1 MKEDIQNLLFEE
13 IKSSNLKGVTKASQI
28 EVFEPKNIEFGEWT
42 SNICMKLAANSED
55 NPRQIAERLIRNLTK
70 NDWITKIEIAGA
82 GFLNFYLTS
91 EQKYIFIQECL
102 DQEKPFLIKGKAKK
116 NILIEYV
123 SSNPTGPIHIGH
135 GRGAALGS
143 ALANLLSKAGSEV
156 TQEYYVNDQGL
167 QIETLGLS
175 LLLNYLSLGG
185 EKIKLPKECYQ
196 GDYLKTLASDLKKN
210 KQNKYEFT
218 LPKKLPTN
226 FDDWLILAKKE
237 LSDFEELG
245 VFALTKILDGIK
257 ADLKE
262 FNTFHDDFFFESSLF
277 NDSKK
282 SEFNKTLNYL
292 SKKDLSYDKDGAI
305 WYKSTDFGDEKD
317 RVLIRENEAPTY
329 FASDLVYHKNKFD
342 RKFDEMINL
351 WGSDHHGYL
360 PRINASLKGLGY
372 DSKKLKTIFIQ
383 FVSLIRGK
391 NKVAMSTRSGE
402 FVTLKKLIDEVG
414 VDAVRYFF
422 LERRSDQTLEFD
434 IELAKKKNK
443 DNPVYYIQY
452 AHARICSLM
461 KELPERGFNYS
472 NAEGFRALSSLSSD
486 KENELVS
493 QINSYQHTLERCF
506 DKREIHS
513 LCFYLRDLAA
523 IFHSFYNSHPIL
535 DKDDNSRNARIAVSL
550 ATKAV
555 INDGL
560 GILGIVAPEKM

>member
-1 MKEDIQNLLFEE
+1 MKEDIQNLLYEE

-28 EVFEPKNIEFGEWT
+28 EVFEPKNLEFGDWT

-55 NPRQIAERLIRNLTK
+55 NPRQIAEKLIQNLTK
-70 NDWITKIEIAGA
+70 KDWITKIEIAGA

-102 DQEKPFLIKGKAKK
+102 EQEEPFLIKGKTKQK
-116 NILIEYV
+116 ILIEYV

-185 EKIKLPKECYQ
+185 ERIKLPKECYQ
-196 GDYLKTLASDLKKN
+196 GDYLKTLASDLKKD
-210 KQNKYEFT
+210 KKNKYEFT

-245 VFALTKILDGIK
+245 KFALTNILDGIK
-257 ADLKE
+257 TDLKE

-277 NDSKK
+277 KDSKK
-282 SEFNKTLNYL
+282 SEFHKTLNFL

-472 NAEGFRALSSLSSD
+472 NSEGFRALSSLSSD

-493 QINSYQHTLERCF
+493 QINSYQQTLERCF

>member
-28 EVFEPKNIEFGEWT
+28 EVFEPKNIEFGDWT

-55 NPRQIAERLIRNLTK
+55 NPRQIAEKLIKNLTK

-102 DQEKPFLIKGKAKK
+102 EQEEPFLIKGKTKQK
-116 NILIEYV
+116 ILIEYV

-185 EKIKLPKECYQ
+185 DRIKLPKECYQ
-196 GDYLKTLASDLKKN
+196 GDYLKTLASDLKKD
-210 KQNKYEFT
+210 KKNKYEFT

-245 VFALTKILDGIK
+245 KFALTNILDGIK
-257 ADLKE
+257 TDLKE

-277 NDSKK
+277 KDSKK
-282 SEFNKTLNYL
+282 SEFHKTLNFL
-292 SKKDLSYDKDGAI
+292 SKKDLSYNKDGAI

-472 NAEGFRALSSLSSD
+472 NSEGSRALSSLSSD

-493 QINSYQHTLERCF
+493 QINSYQQTLERCF

>member
-13 IKSSNLKGVTKASQI
+13 IKSSSLKGVTKASQI
-28 EVFEPKNIEFGEWT
+28 EVFEPKNIEFGDWT

-55 NPRQIAERLIRNLTK
+55 NPRQIAEKLIRNLTK

-102 DQEKPFLIKGKAKK
+102 EQEEPFLIKGKTKQ

-143 ALANLLSKAGSEV
+143 ALANLLSKAGCEV

-185 EKIKLPKECYQ
+185 ENIKLPKECYQ

-245 VFALTKILDGIK
+245 IFALTKILDGIK
-257 ADLKE
+257 TDLK
-262 FNTFHDDFFFESSLF
+262 
-277 NDSKK
+277 
-282 SEFNKTLNYL
+282 EFNKTLNFL

-372 DSKKLKTIFIQ
+372 NSKKLKTIFIQ

-472 NAEGFRALSSLSSD
+472 NSKGFRALSSLSSD

-493 QINSYQHTLERCF
+493 QINSYQQTLERCF

>member
-1 MKEDIQNLLFEE
+1 LKEDIQDLLYEE

-28 EVFEPKNIEFGEWT
+28 EVFEPKNLEFGDWT

-55 NPRQIAERLIRNLTK
+55 NPRQIAEKLIQNLAK
-70 NDWITKIEIAGA
+70 KDWITKIEIAGA

-102 DQEKPFLIKGKAKK
+102 EQEEPFLIKGKTKQK
-116 NILIEYV
+116 ILIEYV

-175 LLLNYLSLGG
+175 LLLNYLSLSG
-185 EKIKLPKECYQ
+185 ERIKLPKECYQ
-196 GDYLKTLASDLKKN
+196 GDYLKTLASDLKKD
-210 KQNKYEFT
+210 KKNKYEFT

-237 LSDFEELG
+237 LSDFEKLG
-245 VFALTKILDGIK
+245 KFALTNILDGIK
-257 ADLKE
+257 TDLKE

-277 NDSKK
+277 KDSKK
-282 SEFNKTLNYL
+282 SEFHKTLNFL

-472 NAEGFRALSSLSSD
+472 NSEGFKALPSLSSD
-486 KENELVS
+486 KESELVS
-493 QINSYQHTLERCF
+493 QINSYQQTLERCF

-535 DKDDNSRNARIAVSL
+535 DKDDNLRNARIAVSL

-560 GILGIVAPEKM
+560 GILGIDAPEKM

>member
-28 EVFEPKNIEFGEWT
+28 EVFEPKNIEFGDWT

-55 NPRQIAERLIRNLTK
+55 NPRQIAEKLISNLTK

-292 SKKDLSYDKDGAI
+292 SKKDLSYDKDGAM

-493 QINSYQHTLERCF
+493 QINSYQQTLERCF

>member
-1 MKEDIQNLLFEE
+1 MKEDIQDLLYEE

-28 EVFEPKNIEFGEWT
+28 EVFEPKNLEFGDWT

-55 NPRQIAERLIRNLTK
+55 NPLQIAEKLIQNLTK
-70 NDWITKIEIAGA
+70 KDWITKIEIAGA

-102 DQEKPFLIKGKAKK
+102 EQEEPFLIKGKTKQK
-116 NILIEYV
+116 ILIEYV

-175 LLLNYLSLGG
+175 LLLNYLSLSG
-185 EKIKLPKECYQ
+185 ERIKLPKECYQ
-196 GDYLKTLASDLKKN
+196 GDYLKTLASDLKKD
-210 KQNKYEFT
+210 KKNKYEFT

-237 LSDFEELG
+237 LSDFEKLG
-245 VFALTKILDGIK
+245 KFALTNILDGIK
-257 ADLKE
+257 TDLKE

-277 NDSKK
+277 KDSKK
-282 SEFNKTLNYL
+282 SEFHKTLNFL

-472 NAEGFRALSSLSSD
+472 NSEGFKALPSLSSD
-486 KENELVS
+486 KESELVS
-493 QINSYQHTLERCF
+493 QINSYQQTLERCF

-560 GILGIVAPEKM
+560 GILGIDAPEKM

>member
-13 IKSSNLKGVTKASQI
+13 IKSLNLRGVTKASQI
-28 EVFEPKNIEFGEWT
+28 EVFEPKNLEFGDWT

-55 NPRQIAERLIRNLTK
+55 NPRQIAEKLIGNLTK
-70 NDWITKIEIAGA
+70 NGWINKIEIAGA

-102 DQEKPFLIKGKAKK
+102 EQEEPFLIQGKTKQ

-143 ALANLLSKAGSEV
+143 ALANLLSRAGCEV
-156 TQEYYVNDQGL
+156 KQEYYVNDQGL

-185 EKIKLPKECYQ
+185 AKIKLPKECYQ

-245 VFALTKILDGIK
+245 VSALTKILDGIK

-262 FNTFHDDFFFESSLF
+262 FNTFHDDFFYESSLF
-277 NDSKK
+277 KGSKK
-282 SEFNKTLNYL
+282 SEFNQTLNYL

-472 NAEGFRALSSLSSD
+472 NSEGFRALSSLSSD

-493 QINSYQHTLERCF
+493 QINSYQPTLERCF

-535 DKDDNSRNARIAVSL
+535 DKDDNSRNARIAISL

-560 GILGIVAPEKM
+560 DILGIVAPEKM

>member
-1 MKEDIQNLLFEE
+1 LKEDIQNLLFEE
-13 IKSSNLKGVTKASQI
+13 IKSSKLKGITKASQI
-28 EVFEPKNIEFGEWT
+28 EVFEPKNIEFGDWT
-42 SNICMKLAANSED
+42 SNICMKLAANSKD
-55 NPRQIAERLIRNLTK
+55 SPRQIAEKLIQNLNK
-70 NDWITKIEIAGA
+70 VDWITKIEIAGA
-82 GFLNFYLTS
+82 GFLNFYLAS
-91 EQKYIFIQECL
+91 EQKFLFIQECL
-102 DQEKPFLIKGKAKK
+102 KQKEPFSIKGKAKK
-116 NILIEYV
+116 KILIEYV

-143 ALANLLSKAGSEV
+143 ALANLLSKAGCEV
-156 TQEYYVNDQGL
+156 KQEYYVNDQGL

-175 LLLNYLSLGG
+175 LLLNYLSLSG
-185 EKIKLPKECYQ
+185 EMIKLPKECYQ
-196 GDYLKTLASDLKKN
+196 GDYLKTLASDLKKSE
-210 KQNKYEFT
+210 KNKYEFALPDK
-218 LPKKLPTN
+218 LPKN
-226 FDDWLILAKKE
+226 FNDWLVLVKKE
-237 LSDFEELG
+237 LPHFDKLG
-245 VFALTKILDGIK
+245 KYALTKILDGIK
-257 ADLKE
+257 SDLEE
-262 FNTFHDDFFFESSLF
+262 FKTFHDDFFFESSLF
-277 NDSKK
+277 IDSKK
-282 SEFNKTLNYL
+282 SEFHKTLKYL
-292 SKKDLSYDKDGAI
+292 SKKNLSYDEDGAI

-402 FVTLKKLIDEVG
+402 FVSLKKLIDEVG

-472 NAEGFRALSSLSSD
+472 NTEGSKALLSLSSD

-493 QINSYQHTLERCF
+493 QINSYQQTLERCF

-513 LCFYLRDLAA
+513 LCFYLRDLAS

-535 DKDDNSRNARIAVSL
+535 DKNENSRNARIAVSL
-550 ATKAV
+550 ATQAV
-555 INDGL
+555 IKDGL
-560 GILGIVAPEKM
+560 SILGIVAPEKM

>member
-55 NPRQIAERLIRNLTK
+55 NPRQIAEKLISNLTK

-472 NAEGFRALSSLSSD
+472 NSEGSRALSSLSSD

-493 QINSYQHTLERCF
+493 QINSYQQTLERCF

>member
-28 EVFEPKNIEFGEWT
+28 EVFEPKNIEFGDWT

-55 NPRQIAERLIRNLTK
+55 NPRQIAEKLIKNLTK
-70 NDWITKIEIAGA
+70 NDWVTKIEIAGA

-102 DQEKPFLIKGKAKK
+102 DQEEPFLIKGKTKQ

-237 LSDFEELG
+237 LSNFEELG

-472 NAEGFRALSSLSSD
+472 NSEGSRALSYLSSD

-493 QINSYQHTLERCF
+493 QINSYQQTLERCF

-560 GILGIVAPEKM
+560 GVLGIVAPEKM

>member
-28 EVFEPKNIEFGEWT
+28 EVFEPKNIEFGDWT

-55 NPRQIAERLIRNLTK
+55 NPRQIAEKLIRSLTK

-277 NDSKK
+277 KDSKE

-342 RKFDEMINL
+342 REFDEMINL

-493 QINSYQHTLERCF
+493 QINSYQQTLERCF

>member
-1 MKEDIQNLLFEE
+1 MKEDIQNLLYEE

-28 EVFEPKNIEFGEWT
+28 EVFEPKNLEFGDWT

-55 NPRQIAERLIRNLTK
+55 NPRQIAEKLITNLTK

-102 DQEKPFLIKGKAKK
+102 EQEEPFLIKGKTKQK
-116 NILIEYV
+116 ILIEYV

-185 EKIKLPKECYQ
+185 DRIKLPKECYQ
-196 GDYLKTLASDLKKN
+196 GDYLKTLASDLKKD
-210 KQNKYEFT
+210 KKNKYEFT

-245 VFALTKILDGIK
+245 KFALTNILDGIK
-257 ADLKE
+257 TDLKE

-277 NDSKK
+277 KDSKK
-282 SEFNKTLNYL
+282 SEFHKTLNFL
-292 SKKDLSYDKDGAI
+292 SKKDLSYNKDGAI

-360 PRINASLKGLGY
+360 PRINASLNGLGY

-402 FVTLKKLIDEVG
+402 FVTLRKLIDEVG

-472 NAEGFRALSSLSSD
+472 NSEGFRALSSLSSD

-493 QINSYQHTLERCF
+493 QINSYQQTLERCF

>member
-28 EVFEPKNIEFGEWT
+28 EVFEPKNIEFGDWT

-55 NPRQIAERLIRNLTK
+55 NPRQIAEKLISNLTK

-472 NAEGFRALSSLSSD
+472 NSEGSRALSSLSSD

-493 QINSYQHTLERCF
+493 QINSYQQTLERCF
-506 DKREIHS
+506 DEREIHS

>member
-28 EVFEPKNIEFGEWT
+28 EVFEPKNIEFGDWT
-42 SNICMKLAANSED
+42 SNICMKLAVNSED
-55 NPRQIAERLIRNLTK
+55 NPRQIAEKLISNLTK

-342 RKFDEMINL
+342 REFDEMINL

-472 NAEGFRALSSLSSD
+472 NSEGSRALSSLSSD

-493 QINSYQHTLERCF
+493 QINSYQQTLERCF

-560 GILGIVAPEKM
+560 GVLGIVAPEKM

>member
-13 IKSSNLKGVTKASQI
+13 IKSSSLKGVTKASQI
-28 EVFEPKNIEFGEWT
+28 EVFEPKNIEFGDWT

-55 NPRQIAERLIRNLTK
+55 NPRQIAEKLIRNLTK

-102 DQEKPFLIKGKAKK
+102 EQEEPFLIKGKTKQ

-143 ALANLLSKAGSEV
+143 ALANLLSKAGCEV

-185 EKIKLPKECYQ
+185 ENIKLPKECYQ

-226 FDDWLILAKKE
+226 FDDWLILAKRE

-245 VFALTKILDGIK
+245 VFALSKILDGIK

-277 NDSKK
+277 KNSKK
-282 SEFNKTLNYL
+282 SEFHKTLNFL

-317 RVLIRENEAPTY
+317 RGLIRENEAPTY

-472 NAEGFRALSSLSSD
+472 NSKGFRALSSLSSD

-493 QINSYQHTLERCF
+493 QINSYQQTLERCF

-535 DKDDNSRNARIAVSL
+535 DKDDDSRNARIAVSL

-560 GILGIVAPEKM
+560 GILGIVAPDKM

>member
-28 EVFEPKNIEFGEWT
+28 EVFEPKNIEFGDWT

-55 NPRQIAERLIRNLTK
+55 NPRQIAEKLIKNLTK
-70 NDWITKIEIAGA
+70 NDWVTKIEIAGA

-292 SKKDLSYDKDGAI
+292 SKKDLSYDKDGAM

-493 QINSYQHTLERCF
+493 QINSYQQTLERCF

>member
-1 MKEDIQNLLFEE
+1 LKEDIQNLLFEE
-13 IKSSNLKGVTKASQI
+13 IKSSKLKGITKASQI
-28 EVFEPKNIEFGEWT
+28 EVFEPKNIEFGDWT

-55 NPRQIAERLIRNLTK
+55 SPRQIAEKLIQNLNK
-70 NDWITKIEIAGA
+70 VDWITKIEIAGA
-82 GFLNFYLTS
+82 GFLNFYLAS
-91 EQKYIFIQECL
+91 EQKFLFIQECL
-102 DQEKPFLIKGKAKK
+102 KQKEPFLIKGKAKK
-116 NILIEYV
+116 KILIEYV

-143 ALANLLSKAGSEV
+143 ALANLLSKAGCEV
-156 TQEYYVNDQGL
+156 KQEYYVNDQGL

-175 LLLNYLSLGG
+175 LLLNYLSLNG
-185 EKIKLPKECYQ
+185 EMIKLPKECYQ
-196 GDYLKTLASDLKKN
+196 GDYLKTLASDLKKSE
-210 KQNKYEFT
+210 KNKYEFALPDK
-218 LPKKLPTN
+218 LPKN
-226 FDDWLILAKKE
+226 FNDWLVLVKKE
-237 LSDFEELG
+237 LPHFDKLG
-245 VFALTKILDGIK
+245 EYALTKILDGIK
-257 ADLKE
+257 SDLEE
-262 FNTFHDDFFFESSLF
+262 FKTFHDDFFFESSLF
-277 NDSKK
+277 IDSKK
-282 SEFNKTLNYL
+282 SEFHKTLKYL
-292 SKKDLSYDKDGAI
+292 SKKNLSYDEDGAI

-402 FVTLKKLIDEVG
+402 FVSLKKLIDEVG

-472 NAEGFRALSSLSSD
+472 NSEGSKALLSLSSD

-493 QINSYQHTLERCF
+493 QINSYQQTLERCF

-513 LCFYLRDLAA
+513 LCFYLRDLAS

-535 DKDDNSRNARIAVSL
+535 DKNENSRNARIAVSL
-550 ATKAV
+550 ATQAV
-555 INDGL
+555 IKDGL
-560 GILGIVAPEKM
+560 SILGIVAPEKM

>member
-28 EVFEPKNIEFGEWT
+28 EVFEPKNIEFGDWT

-55 NPRQIAERLIRNLTK
+55 NPRQIAEKLISNLTK

-277 NDSKK
+277 SDSKK

-472 NAEGFRALSSLSSD
+472 NSEGSRALSSLSSD

-493 QINSYQHTLERCF
+493 QINSYQQTLERCF

>member
-1 MKEDIQNLLFEE
+1 MKEDIQNLLYEE

-28 EVFEPKNIEFGEWT
+28 EVFEPKNLEFGDWT

-55 NPRQIAERLIRNLTK
+55 NPRQIAEKLIQNLTK
-70 NDWITKIEIAGA
+70 KDWITKIEIAGA

-102 DQEKPFLIKGKAKK
+102 EQEEPFLIKGKTKQK
-116 NILIEYV
+116 ILIEYV

-143 ALANLLSKAGSEV
+143 ALANLLFKAGSEV

-185 EKIKLPKECYQ
+185 ERIKLPKECYQ
-196 GDYLKTLASDLKKN
+196 GDYLKTLASDLKKD
-210 KQNKYEFT
+210 KKNKYEFT

-226 FDDWLILAKKE
+226 FEDWLILAKKE

-245 VFALTKILDGIK
+245 KFALTNILDGIK
-257 ADLKE
+257 TDLKE

-277 NDSKK
+277 KDSKK
-282 SEFNKTLNYL
+282 SEFYKTLNFL
-292 SKKDLSYDKDGAI
+292 NKKDLSYDKDGAI

-317 RVLIRENEAPTY
+317 RVLIRENEEPTY

-472 NAEGFRALSSLSSD
+472 NSEGFKALPSLSSD
-486 KENELVS
+486 KESELVS
-493 QINSYQHTLERCF
+493 QINSYQQTLERCF

-560 GILGIVAPEKM
+560 GILGIDAPEKM

>member
-28 EVFEPKNIEFGEWT
+28 EVFEPKNIEFGDWT

-55 NPRQIAERLIRNLTK
+55 NPRQIAEKLIKNLTK
-70 NDWITKIEIAGA
+70 NDWVTKIEIAGA

-277 NDSKK
+277 KDSKE

-292 SKKDLSYDKDGAI
+292 SKKDLSYDKDGAM

-472 NAEGFRALSSLSSD
+472 NSEGSRALSSLSSD

-493 QINSYQHTLERCF
+493 QINSYQQTLERCF

>member
-28 EVFEPKNIEFGEWT
+28 EVFEPKNIEFGDWT

-55 NPRQIAERLIRNLTK
+55 NPRQIAEKLISNLTK

-102 DQEKPFLIKGKAKK
+102 DQVKPFLIKGKAKK

-472 NAEGFRALSSLSSD
+472 NSEGSRALSSLSSD

-493 QINSYQHTLERCF
+493 QINSYQQTLERCF

>member
-1 MKEDIQNLLFEE
+1 MKEDIQDLLYEE

-28 EVFEPKNIEFGEWT
+28 EVFEPKNLEFGDWT

-55 NPRQIAERLIRNLTK
+55 NPRQIAEKLIQNLAK
-70 NDWITKIEIAGA
+70 KDWITKIEIAGA

-102 DQEKPFLIKGKAKK
+102 EQEEPFLIRGKTKQK
-116 NILIEYV
+116 ILIEYV

-185 EKIKLPKECYQ
+185 DRIKLPKECYQ
-196 GDYLKTLASDLKKN
+196 GDYLKTLASDLKKD
-210 KQNKYEFT
+210 KKNKYEFT

-245 VFALTKILDGIK
+245 KFALTNILDGIK
-257 ADLKE
+257 TDLKE

-277 NDSKK
+277 KDSKK
-282 SEFNKTLNYL
+282 SEFHKTLNFL
-292 SKKDLSYDKDGAI
+292 SKKDLSYNKDGAI

-360 PRINASLKGLGY
+360 PRINASLNGLGY

-472 NAEGFRALSSLSSD
+472 NSEGFRALSSLSSD

-493 QINSYQHTLERCF
+493 QINSYQQTLERCF

>member
-13 IKSSNLKGVTKASQI
+13 IKSSKLKGITKASQI
-28 EVFEPKNIEFGEWT
+28 EVFEPKNIEFGDWT
-42 SNICMKLAANSED
+42 SNICMKLAANSEGS
-55 NPRQIAERLIRNLTK
+55 PRQIAEKLIQNLNK
-70 NDWITKIEIAGA
+70 VDWITKIEIAGA
-82 GFLNFYLTS
+82 GFLNFYLAS
-91 EQKYIFIQECL
+91 EQKFLFIQECL
-102 DQEKPFLIKGKAKK
+102 KQKEPFLIKGKAKK
-116 NILIEYV
+116 KILIEYV

-143 ALANLLSKAGSEV
+143 ALANLLSKAGCEV
-156 TQEYYVNDQGL
+156 KQEYYVNDQGL

-175 LLLNYLSLGG
+175 LLLNYLSLSG
-185 EKIKLPKECYQ
+185 EMIKLPKECYQ
-196 GDYLKTLASDLKKN
+196 GDYLKTLASDLKKSE
-210 KQNKYEFT
+210 KNKYEFALPDK
-218 LPKKLPTN
+218 LPKN
-226 FDDWLILAKKE
+226 FNDWLVLVKKE
-237 LSDFEELG
+237 LPHFDKLG
-245 VFALTKILDGIK
+245 KYALTKILDGIK
-257 ADLKE
+257 SDLEE
-262 FNTFHDDFFFESSLF
+262 FKTFHDDFFFESSLF
-277 NDSKK
+277 KDSKK
-282 SEFNKTLNYL
+282 SEFHKTLKYL
-292 SKKDLSYDKDGAI
+292 SKKNLSYDEDGAI

-402 FVTLKKLIDEVG
+402 FVSLKKLIDEVG

-472 NAEGFRALSSLSSD
+472 NSEGSKALLSLSSD

-493 QINSYQHTLERCF
+493 QINSYQQTLERCF

-513 LCFYLRDLAA
+513 LCFYLRDLAS
-523 IFHSFYNSHPIL
+523 IFHSFYNSHTIL
-535 DKDDNSRNARIAVSL
+535 DKNENSRNARIAVSL
-550 ATKAV
+550 ATQAV
-555 INDGL
+555 IKDGL
-560 GILGIVAPEKM
+560 SILGIVAPEKM

>member
-1 MKEDIQNLLFEE
+1 LKEDIQNLLFEE

-55 NPRQIAERLIRNLTK
+55 NPRQIAEKLISNLTK

-292 SKKDLSYDKDGAI
+292 SKKDLSYDKDGAM

-472 NAEGFRALSSLSSD
+472 NSEGSRALSSLSSD

-493 QINSYQHTLERCF
+493 QINSYQQTLERCF

>member
-28 EVFEPKNIEFGEWT
+28 EVFEPKNIEFGDWT

-55 NPRQIAERLIRNLTK
+55 NPRQIAEKLIRSLTK
-70 NDWITKIEIAGA
+70 NDWITEIEIAGA

-277 NDSKK
+277 SDSKK

-292 SKKDLSYDKDGAI
+292 SKKDLSYDKDGAM

-472 NAEGFRALSSLSSD
+472 NSEGSRALSSLSSD

-493 QINSYQHTLERCF
+493 QINSYQQTLERCF

>member
-28 EVFEPKNIEFGEWT
+28 EVFEPKNIEFGDWT

-55 NPRQIAERLIRNLTK
+55 NPRQIAEKLISNLTK

>member
-1 MKEDIQNLLFEE
+1 MKEDIQNLLYEE

-28 EVFEPKNIEFGEWT
+28 EVFEPKNLEFGDWT

-55 NPRQIAERLIRNLTK
+55 NPRQIAEKLIQNLAK
-70 NDWITKIEIAGA
+70 KDWITKIEIAGA

-102 DQEKPFLIKGKAKK
+102 EQEEPFLIKGKTKQK
-116 NILIEYV
+116 ILIEYV

-175 LLLNYLSLGG
+175 LLLNYLSLEG

-245 VFALTKILDGIK
+245 KFALTNILDGIK
-257 ADLKE
+257 TDLKE

-277 NDSKK
+277 KDSKK
-282 SEFNKTLNYL
+282 SEFHKTLNFL

-472 NAEGFRALSSLSSD
+472 NSEGSRALSSLSSD

-493 QINSYQHTLERCF
+493 QINSYQQTLERCF

>member
-1 MKEDIQNLLFEE
+1 M
-13 IKSSNLKGVTKASQI
+13 
-28 EVFEPKNIEFGEWT
+28 
-42 SNICMKLAANSED
+42 
-55 NPRQIAERLIRNLTK
+55 
-70 NDWITKIEIAGA
+70 
-82 GFLNFYLTS
+82 
-91 EQKYIFIQECL
+91 
-102 DQEKPFLIKGKAKK
+102 
-116 NILIEYV
+116 
-123 SSNPTGPIHIGH
+123 
-135 GRGAALGS
+135 GS

-185 EKIKLPKECYQ
+185 DRIKLPKECYQ
-196 GDYLKTLASDLKKN
+196 GDYLKTLASDLKKD
-210 KQNKYEFT
+210 KKNKYEFT

-245 VFALTKILDGIK
+245 KFALTNILDGIK
-257 ADLKE
+257 TDLKE

-277 NDSKK
+277 KDSKK
-282 SEFNKTLNYL
+282 SEFHKTLNFL
-292 SKKDLSYDKDGAI
+292 SKKDLSYNKDGAI

-360 PRINASLKGLGY
+360 PRINASLNGLGY

-472 NAEGFRALSSLSSD
+472 NSEGFRALSSLSSD

-493 QINSYQHTLERCF
+493 QINSYQQTLERCF

>member
-13 IKSSNLKGVTKASQI
+13 IKSSKLKGITKASQI
-28 EVFEPKNIEFGEWT
+28 EVFEPKNIEFGDWT
-42 SNICMKLAANSED
+42 SNICMKLAANSKD
-55 NPRQIAERLIRNLTK
+55 SPRQIAEKLIQNLNK
-70 NDWITKIEIAGA
+70 VDWITKIEIAGA
-82 GFLNFYLTS
+82 GFLNFYLAS
-91 EQKYIFIQECL
+91 EQKFLFIQECL
-102 DQEKPFLIKGKAKK
+102 KQKEPFLIKGKAKK
-116 NILIEYV
+116 KILIEYV

-143 ALANLLSKAGSEV
+143 ALANLLSKAGCEV
-156 TQEYYVNDQGL
+156 KQEYYVNDQGL

-175 LLLNYLSLGG
+175 LLLNYLSLSG
-185 EKIKLPKECYQ
+185 EMIKLPKECYQ
-196 GDYLKTLASDLKKN
+196 GDYLKTLASDLKKSE
-210 KQNKYEFT
+210 KNKYEFALPDK
-218 LPKKLPTN
+218 LPKN
-226 FDDWLILAKKE
+226 FNDWLVLVKKE
-237 LSDFEELG
+237 LPHFDKLG
-245 VFALTKILDGIK
+245 EYALTKILDGIK
-257 ADLKE
+257 SDLEE
-262 FNTFHDDFFFESSLF
+262 FKTFHDDFFFESSLF
-277 NDSKK
+277 IDSKK
-282 SEFNKTLNYL
+282 SEFHKTLKYL
-292 SKKDLSYDKDGAI
+292 SKKNLSYDEDGAI

-402 FVTLKKLIDEVG
+402 FVSLKKLIDEVG

-472 NAEGFRALSSLSSD
+472 NSEGSKALLSLSSD

-493 QINSYQHTLERCF
+493 QINSYQQTLERCF

-513 LCFYLRDLAA
+513 LCFYLRDLAS

-535 DKDDNSRNARIAVSL
+535 DKNENSRNARIAVSL
-550 ATKAV
+550 ATQAV
-555 INDGL
+555 IKDGL
-560 GILGIVAPEKM
+560 SILGIVAPEKM

>member
-1 MKEDIQNLLFEE
+1 MKEDIQNLLYEE

-28 EVFEPKNIEFGEWT
+28 EVFEPKNLEFGDWT

-55 NPRQIAERLIRNLTK
+55 NPRQIAEKLIQNLAK
-70 NDWITKIEIAGA
+70 KDWITKIEIAGA

-102 DQEKPFLIKGKAKK
+102 EQEEPFLIKGKTKQK
-116 NILIEYV
+116 ILIEYV

-185 EKIKLPKECYQ
+185 DRIKLPKECYQ
-196 GDYLKTLASDLKKN
+196 GDYLKTLASDLKKD
-210 KQNKYEFT
+210 KKNKYEFT

-245 VFALTKILDGIK
+245 KFALTNILDGIK
-257 ADLKE
+257 TDLKE

-277 NDSKK
+277 KDSKK
-282 SEFNKTLNYL
+282 SEFHKTLNFL
-292 SKKDLSYDKDGAI
+292 SKKDLSYNKDGAI

-472 NAEGFRALSSLSSD
+472 NSEGSRALSSLSSD

-493 QINSYQHTLERCF
+493 QINSYQQTLERCF

>member
-1 MKEDIQNLLFEE
+1 MKEDIQDLLYEE

-28 EVFEPKNIEFGEWT
+28 EVFEPKNLEFGDWT

-55 NPRQIAERLIRNLTK
+55 NPRQIAEKLIQNLAK
-70 NDWITKIEIAGA
+70 KDWITKIEIAGA

-102 DQEKPFLIKGKAKK
+102 EQEEPFLIKGKTKQK
-116 NILIEYV
+116 ILIEYV

-185 EKIKLPKECYQ
+185 DRIKLPKECYQ
-196 GDYLKTLASDLKKN
+196 GDYLKTLASDLKKD
-210 KQNKYEFT
+210 KKNKYEFT

-245 VFALTKILDGIK
+245 KFALTNILDGIK
-257 ADLKE
+257 TDLKE

-277 NDSKK
+277 KDSKK
-282 SEFNKTLNYL
+282 SEFHKTLNFL
-292 SKKDLSYDKDGAI
+292 SKKDLSYNKDGAI

-360 PRINASLKGLGY
+360 PRINASLNGLGY

-472 NAEGFRALSSLSSD
+472 NSEGFRALSSLSSD

-493 QINSYQHTLERCF
+493 QINSYQQTLERCF

>member
-1 MKEDIQNLLFEE
+1 LKEDIQNLLFEE

-28 EVFEPKNIEFGEWT
+28 EVFEPKNIEFGDWT

-292 SKKDLSYDKDGAI
+292 SKKDLSYDKDGAM

-472 NAEGFRALSSLSSD
+472 NSEGSSALSSLSSD

-493 QINSYQHTLERCF
+493 QINSYQQTLERCF

>member
-13 IKSSNLKGVTKASQI
+13 IKSSSLKGVTKASQI
-28 EVFEPKNIEFGEWT
+28 EVFEPKNIEFGDWT

-55 NPRQIAERLIRNLTK
+55 NPRQIAEKLIRNLTK

-102 DQEKPFLIKGKAKK
+102 EQEEPFLIKGKTKQ

-143 ALANLLSKAGSEV
+143 ALANLLSKAGCEV

-185 EKIKLPKECYQ
+185 ENIKLPKECYQ

-226 FDDWLILAKKE
+226 FDDWLILVKRE

-245 VFALTKILDGIK
+245 VFALSKILDGIK

-277 NDSKK
+277 KGSKK

-472 NAEGFRALSSLSSD
+472 NSKGFRALSSLSSD

-493 QINSYQHTLERCF
+493 QINSYQQTLERCF

-535 DKDDNSRNARIAVSL
+535 DKDDDSRNARIAVSL

>member
-28 EVFEPKNIEFGEWT
+28 EVFEPKNIEFGDWT

-292 SKKDLSYDKDGAI
+292 SKKDLSYDKDGAM

-472 NAEGFRALSSLSSD
+472 NSEGSRALSSLSSD

-493 QINSYQHTLERCF
+493 QINSYQQTLERCF

-560 GILGIVAPEKM
+560 GILGIVAPEQM

>member
-1 MKEDIQNLLFEE
+1 MKEDIQNLLYEE

-28 EVFEPKNIEFGEWT
+28 EVFEPKNLEFGDWT

-55 NPRQIAERLIRNLTK
+55 NPRQIAEKLIQNLAK
-70 NDWITKIEIAGA
+70 KDWITKIEIAGA

-102 DQEKPFLIKGKAKK
+102 EQEEPFLIKGKTKQK
-116 NILIEYV
+116 ILIEYV

-185 EKIKLPKECYQ
+185 DRIKLPKECYQ
-196 GDYLKTLASDLKKN
+196 GDYLKTLASDLKKD
-210 KQNKYEFT
+210 KKNKYEFT

-245 VFALTKILDGIK
+245 KFALTNILDGIK
-257 ADLKE
+257 TDLKE

-277 NDSKK
+277 KDSKK
-282 SEFNKTLNYL
+282 SEFHKTLNFL

-472 NAEGFRALSSLSSD
+472 NSEGFRALSSLSSD

-493 QINSYQHTLERCF
+493 QINSYQQTLERCF

-560 GILGIVAPEKM
+560 GILGIDAPEKM